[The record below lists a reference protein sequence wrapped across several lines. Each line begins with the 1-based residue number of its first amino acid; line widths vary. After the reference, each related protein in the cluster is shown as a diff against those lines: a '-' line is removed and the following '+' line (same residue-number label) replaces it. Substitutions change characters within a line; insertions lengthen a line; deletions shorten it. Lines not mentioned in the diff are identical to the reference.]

1 VGAFLEQER
10 GKCQCIGAHNHGGKA
25 MPEGKGFG
33 VQKRGSIGDV
43 KETKRFENKM
53 SRSLWRG
60 ISLFIEGE
68 LSLKPTKGCRLASA
82 LVVSV
87 IEPIE
92 SNLLVDACHRSR
104 INANCRRPIWLA
116 TGQRS

>member
-10 GKCQCIGAHNHGGKA
+10 GKCQCIGAHSHGGKA
-25 MPEGKGFG
+25 MPKGKGFG

-68 LSLKPTKGCRLASA
+68 LSLKPTKGCGLASA
-82 LVVSV
+82 LVV
-87 IEPIE
+87 
-92 SNLLVDACHRSR
+92 
-104 INANCRRPIWLA
+104 
-116 TGQRS
+116 